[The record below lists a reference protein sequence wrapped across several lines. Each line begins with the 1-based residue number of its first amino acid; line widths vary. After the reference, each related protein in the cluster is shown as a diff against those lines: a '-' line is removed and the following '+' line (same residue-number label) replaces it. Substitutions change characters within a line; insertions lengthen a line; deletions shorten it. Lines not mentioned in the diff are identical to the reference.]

1 MASRFGSAKKQEQW
15 KARLIGRTRKP
26 GEPIQKL
33 ADDIWCMVQK
43 AYPRMDLAAKEVL
56 AFDAFRN
63 AVGPGLKIKLFDR
76 GCSTIDEAVMT
87 IEQYEAVRES
97 IKDNRSY
104 ARGVE
109 NYTANQNETSYVGQI
124 LSQIL
129 EKLDSRER
137 RTEHSDADLGGT
149 QECPIPSNEGSV
161 RHDTNVATGRRSLG
175 DVICYG
181 CNNPGHVRKNC
192 PMRRN
197 SQDIVC
203 FECRNVGHIRRN
215 CPYRRH
221 GPSRHEETLAPNNYG
236 QKWSGN
242 GHPPAY

>member
-1 MASRFGSAKKQEQW
+1 MYGAESISTDGFGSKGSA
-15 KARLIGRTRKP
+15 G
-26 GEPIQKL
+26 
-33 ADDIWCMVQK
+33 V
-43 AYPRMDLAAKEVL
+43 
-56 AFDAFRN
+56 DAFRN

-137 RTEHSDADLGGT
+137 RTEHSDADLG
-149 QECPIPSNEGSV
+149 E
-161 RHDTNVATGRRSLG
+161 H
-175 DVICYG
+175 
-181 CNNPGHVRKNC
+181 KNAQYQA
-192 PMRRN
+192 MRE
-197 SQDIVC
+197 V
-203 FECRNVGHIRRN
+203 
-215 CPYRRH
+215 
-221 GPSRHEETLAPNNYG
+221 
-236 QKWSGN
+236 
-242 GHPPAY
+242 